1 MSDLSG
7 KHALVTGGGTGI
19 GLGIAVRLLEAGA
32 KVTIAGR
39 REDVLETAASD
50 LQSLCDNPDNIQIA
64 VCDVTNEDDVQRA
77 VAVASNADGLQSTVA
92 ADLALEAPDGV
103 DKILDTRRTT
113 RHISGHRHEAADI
126 LHLRRGIIEATRLRR
141 GTGRPIGD
149 GTCATTKGDNPF

>member
-39 REDVLETAASD
+39 REDVLEAAASD
-50 LQSLCDNPDNIQIA
+50 LQSLCDNPDDIQIA

-77 VAVASNADGLQSTVA
+77 VTVASN
-92 ADLALEAPDGV
+92 PDGV
-103 DKILDTRRTT
+103 LNISVANAGIGLSLI
-113 RHISGHRHEAADI
+113 HI
-126 LHLRRGIIEATRLRR
+126 
-141 GTGRPIGD
+141 
-149 GTCATTKGDNPF
+149 